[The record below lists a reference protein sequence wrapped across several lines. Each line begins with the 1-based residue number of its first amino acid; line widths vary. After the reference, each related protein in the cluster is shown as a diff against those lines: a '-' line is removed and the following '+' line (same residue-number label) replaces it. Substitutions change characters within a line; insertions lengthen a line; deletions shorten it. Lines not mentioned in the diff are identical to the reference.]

1 MRKAEKPRRDSSDS
15 PATASA
21 GGEKAKAAPQ
31 HRGTASQGVL
41 TVFVSCSGGGE
52 PLALLSMPVR
62 LLRRLRGTACGR
74 PSGRWLAHKG
84 VPLPQTPTLPQTRF
98 IREDDATRKRRRLP
112 RAAVPRRHQ
121 RKKTE
126 IPRRPKTK
134 AAPQLRGAAFPRAL
148 RRRTTSPPRAWGR
161 LLRGQLD
168 RFDRRNTLT
177 GVGKTEARDDALRL
191 TQKHPHGRGEDA
203 PAASRIWWTT
213 ETPPRAW
220 GRRPVRMA
228 STSVRR
234 NTPTG
239 VGKTV
244 MPRSAKRR
252 PQKHPHGRGEDN
264 GATNVL

>member
-21 GGEKAKAAPQ
+21 GGKKAKAAPQ

-62 LLRRLRGTACGR
+62 LLRRLTGTACGR

-148 RRRTTSPPRAWGR
+148 KRRTTSPPQAWGR
-161 LLRGQLD
+161 LQ
-168 RFDRRNTLT
+168 
-177 GVGKTEARDDALRL
+177 DAAQRSCE
-191 TQKHPHGRGEDA
+191 H
-203 PAASRIWWTT
+203 
-213 ETPPRAW
+213 
-220 GRRPVRMA
+220 
-228 STSVRR
+228 R

-239 VGKTV
+239 VGKTGGF
-244 MPRSAKRR
+244 RQRGTRNK
-252 PQKHPHGRGEDN
+252 KHPHRRGED
-264 GATNVL
+264 GVPSGLR